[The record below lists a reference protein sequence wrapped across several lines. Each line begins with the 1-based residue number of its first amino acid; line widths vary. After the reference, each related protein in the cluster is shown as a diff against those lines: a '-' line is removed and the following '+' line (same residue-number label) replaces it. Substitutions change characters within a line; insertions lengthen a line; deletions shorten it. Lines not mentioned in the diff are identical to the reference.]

1 MIKKKISFSGIGVFV
16 LLTVLSITF
25 IIPFVF
31 MFFNSI
37 KTRADYIKNP
47 FGWPTEFVWSNF
59 ATMISQFEIQK
70 YMLNTLFISCMTI
83 CLMLLLSIIPSYI
96 FAKKSFQ
103 GKNLCYFFIICSM
116 FMPAQVTLIPLYV
129 MYSEMNLVNNPWSV
143 IFCFVSG
150 GIPSC
155 IMLLTAYFRG
165 IPNEVC
171 EAAVIDGCSFIQMV
185 AKVVLPMGKPAVAIN
200 VIFTFLSTW
209 NELFTPLILLNDREK
224 QSVMVALNSLVS
236 RYSSDPTFQ
245 MAGLTIVTV
254 PVIIVYLFI
263 QKYLVEGINAGAV
276 K

>member
-1 MIKKKISFSGIGVFV
+1 
-16 LLTVLSITF
+16 
-25 IIPFVF
+25 
-31 MFFNSI
+31 
-37 KTRADYIKNP
+37 
-47 FGWPTEFVWSNF
+47 
-59 ATMISQFEIQK
+59 
-70 YMLNTLFISCMTI
+70 
-83 CLMLLLSIIPSYI
+83 
-96 FAKKSFQ
+96 
-103 GKNLCYFFIICSM
+103 
-116 FMPAQVTLIPLYV
+116 
-129 MYSEMNLVNNPWSV
+129 MNLVNNPWSV